1 MNEIQLRLT
10 AIGVLPAPANRA
22 AVIAFQKAHTL
33 TADGIIGP
41 KTIKEAVKVF
51 QRHKGLQVDGI
62 AGPKTLAAL
71 KIAATAVKAVPGVTI
86 PSLAWMDIALSK
98 IGLHEVTNN
107 KSLADFLRS
116 DGSYLGDPA
125 KLPWCGD
132 FVETSLRLAIPGLK
146 VPANPYWALNWA
158 SWGESVEPSYGAVLA
173 FSRDGGGHVGF
184 YVGENSTSYLVLG
197 GNQSNKVS
205 KALVKKS
212 QLKGS
217 RLPPGYAGKIPVVR
231 LSVAEGETLNSAQM
245 H

>member
-1 MNEIQLRLT
+1 MNDIRLRLT
-10 AIGVLPAPANRA
+10 TLGIIPAPTNKD
-22 AVIAFQKAHTL
+22 AVRAFQRTHAL
-33 TADGIIGP
+33 TADGLIGP
-41 KTIKEAVKVF
+41 KTIKAAIMVF
-51 QRHKGLQVDGI
+51 QRQKGLTVDGI

-71 KIAATAVKAVPGVTI
+71 SIATTAVKPVAGVTI

-107 KSLADFLRS
+107 KTLADFLRS
-116 DGSYLGDPA
+116 DGHALGDPA

-158 SWGESVEPSYGAVLA
+158 TWGDKADPQYGAVLS
-173 FSRDGGGHVGF
+173 FERTGGGHVGF

-205 KALVKKS
+205 KALVKKD
-212 QLKGS
+212 QLRGS
-217 RLPPGYAGKIPVVR
+217 RLPPGYVGKIPAVR
-231 LSVAEGETLNSAQM
+231 LSVAEGDAINSGQM
-245 H
+245 Q